1 MAILD
6 IVPFGR
12 RRQYTPPPAPAD
24 RERDP
29 VGALQSDIDRAFE
42 NFWSMVSFPM
52 TSSLAGEMFERRQ
65 PPDFQVDVRDTGNQV
80 EITAELPGLRPDDVD
95 VSVGPDSVVIRAER
109 REDHAERRQGMLVR
123 ERRYGRLER
132 IVPLPQGIDADAAEA
147 RFKDG
152 VLTIVIP
159 KSADASSNS
168 RNIPVQAD

>member
-42 NFWSMVSFPM
+42 NFWSMVTFPM

-65 PPDFQVDVRDTGNQV
+65 PPDFQVDVMTS
-80 EITAELPGLRPDDVD
+80 TS
-95 VSVGPDSVVIRAER
+95 VSA
-109 REDHAERRQGMLVR
+109 Q
-123 ERRYGRLER
+123 
-132 IVPLPQGIDADAAEA
+132 
-147 RFKDG
+147 
-152 VLTIVIP
+152 T
-159 KSADASSNS
+159 ASSSAPSVARTTPNAARACSFGNVATAGSNGSS
-168 RNIPVQAD
+168 RCRRGSTRTQRKRASRTGC